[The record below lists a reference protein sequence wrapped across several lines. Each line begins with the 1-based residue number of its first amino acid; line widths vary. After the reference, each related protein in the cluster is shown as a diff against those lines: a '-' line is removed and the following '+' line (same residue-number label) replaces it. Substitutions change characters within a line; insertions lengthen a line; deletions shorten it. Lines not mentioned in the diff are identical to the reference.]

1 MICVVDR
8 KETKMTNFKTL
19 YYFESETFSLIE
31 IKRILPNETDKSKLF
46 FWLLFD
52 KQEARLKKLNFV
64 SMSSDGDTQF
74 RVFENE
80 QLSFDGQKGLFI
92 LNNEEFQLQV
102 MPADVDLETDLRQA
116 IEDFL
121 SKIN

>member
-8 KETKMTNFKTL
+8 KDTKMTNFKTL
-19 YYFESETFSLIE
+19 YHFESETFSLIE

-52 KQEARLKKLNFV
+52 KLEARLKKLNFV
-64 SMSSDGDTQF
+64 SMRSDGDTQF

-80 QLSFDGQKGLFI
+80 QLSFDEQKALLI
-92 LNNEEFQLQV
+92 LNNEEQQLDVLPSDSELNTQLQQAV
-102 MPADVDLETDLRQA
+102 DV
-116 IEDFL
+116 FL
-121 SKIN
+121 KRL